1 MNELLEIIPRFR
13 GKRILVIGD
22 LCLDEYIVGRAT
34 RLSREAPVPVLEF
47 QDQFSLP
54 GAAANPALNIQALG
68 GQAIM
73 VGVVGDDLAGCVL
86 KRQMEEKGI
95 SCQGVIA
102 SNPRRTTVKTRV
114 VAEASLIFPQQVV
127 RVDRQD
133 HTPLDGEL
141 LGRLAGS
148 IASEGPE
155 VDAILL
161 SDYKGGVVC
170 PEIIR
175 ACEGHALGKTI
186 AVDSQGDLFKFKGFT
201 LVKSNLQE
209 AEAVV
214 GRSLAGEASFRRA
227 GRNLVKRL
235 KAGGVLITRG
245 GEGMS
250 LFQQDGTDLHIPAVN
265 RSEVF
270 DVTGA
275 GDTVIAVATLA
286 LSAGASMAQAVT
298 LANHAAGLVVR
309 KLGNATTTQEELG
322 RSILSKGQGSW
333 AKGQEQG

>member
-1 MNELLEIIPRFR
+1 MNELLGIIPGFSGRR
-13 GKRILVIGD
+13 VLVIGD
-22 LCLDEYIVGRAT
+22 LCLDEYIIGKAM

-47 QDQFSLP
+47 QEQFTLP

-73 VGVVGDDLAGCVL
+73 AGVVGDDQSGRVL
-86 KRQMEEKGI
+86 VRHLEEKGI
-95 SCQGVIA
+95 YCEGVIV

-114 VAEASLIFPQQVV
+114 VAEASLVFPQQIV

-133 HTPLDGEL
+133 HSPIDGAL
-141 LGRLAGS
+141 LEQLIAYIATAGS
-148 IASEGPE
+148 Q

-170 PEIIR
+170 PEVIR
-175 ACEGHALGKTI
+175 ASEGQARGKVL
-186 AVDSQGDLFKFKGFT
+186 AVDSQGDLFKFRGFT

-214 GRSLAGEASFRRA
+214 GRPLAGEASLRRA
-227 GRNLVKRL
+227 GHQLVRRL
-235 KAGGVLITRG
+235 KAGAVLITRG

-250 LFQQDGTDLHIPAVN
+250 LFQQDGSDLHVPAVN

-275 GDTVIAVATLA
+275 GDTVIATATLA
-286 LSAGASMAQAVT
+286 LSAGAPMAQAVT

-322 RSILSKGQGSW
+322 RSIARLDW
-333 AKGQEQG
+333 EALPP

>member
-1 MNELLEIIPRFR
+1 MNDLLDIIKAFSGR
-13 GKRILVIGD
+13 RILVIGD
-22 LCLDEYIVGRAT
+22 LCLDEYIVGKAT

-47 QDQFSLP
+47 QDQFTLP

-73 VGVVGDDLAGCVL
+73 AGVVGDDLAGRVL
-86 KRQMEEKGI
+86 TRQLEQKGI
-95 SCQGVIA
+95 GCQGVMV

-127 RVDRQD
+127 RVDRED
-133 HTPLDGEL
+133 RSPLDGEFL
-141 LGRLAGS
+141 DRLAGF
-148 IASEGPE
+148 IASAGPG

-161 SDYKGGVVC
+161 SDYKAGVVC
-170 PEIIR
+170 PEVIQ
-175 ACEGHALGKTI
+175 AGDGQAGGKTI
-186 AVDSQGDLFKFKGFT
+186 AVDSQGDLFKFRGFT

-209 AEAVV
+209 AEALL
-214 GRSLAGEASFRRA
+214 GRRLSDEASLRRA
-227 GRNLVKRL
+227 GRNLVNRL
-235 KAGGVLITRG
+235 KAEAVLITRG

-250 LFQQDGTDLHIPAVN
+250 LFQKDGSHVHVPAVN

-286 LSAGASMAQAVT
+286 LAAGASMLQAVT

-309 KLGNATTTQEELG
+309 RLGNATTTQEELG
-322 RSILSKGQGSW
+322 RSILSG
-333 AKGQEQG
+333 AVQE